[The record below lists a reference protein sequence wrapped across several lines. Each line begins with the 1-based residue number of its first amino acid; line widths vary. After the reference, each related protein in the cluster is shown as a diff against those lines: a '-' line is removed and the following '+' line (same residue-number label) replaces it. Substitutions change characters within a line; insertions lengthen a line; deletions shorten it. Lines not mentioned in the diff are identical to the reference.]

1 MPVADDAIIKAH
13 RNNIFRYHR
22 LLQTRLTDI
31 ERSYLRTRLAE
42 EESALRSRFQQHD
55 RTEPPSVDVLRSRGG
70 DRANA

>member
-1 MPVADDAIIKAH
+1 MPAANDAVIKAH

-42 EESALRSRFQQHD
+42 EGSALLSKLEQ
-55 RTEPPSVDVLRSRGG
+55 G
-70 DRANA
+70 DRGECDEEFTC